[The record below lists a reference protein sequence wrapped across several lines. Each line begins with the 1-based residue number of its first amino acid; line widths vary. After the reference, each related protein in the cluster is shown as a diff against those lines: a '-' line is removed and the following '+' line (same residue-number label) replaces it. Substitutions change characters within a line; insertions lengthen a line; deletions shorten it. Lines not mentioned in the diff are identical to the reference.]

1 MLTVKRNNNVAPKEV
16 PTMKE
21 LDFEHRVYL
30 LAIADGNVG
39 NRDFHVS
46 CET

>member
-1 MLTVKRNNNVAPKEV
+1 MMMMMIDERNCDGVVEN
-16 PTMKE
+16 
-21 LDFEHRVYL
+21 
-30 LAIADGNVG
+30 IGNVG